1 MTRRFI
7 RIDTKKPFEL
17 TEELRILLAKS
28 GWIASL
34 WHTDDVQNERPD
46 LTFEQRMEVLEQCM
60 RKHDAEIG
68 INWEVIRF
76 HAHDLFPARDAAA
89 RRRSLDVV
97 KKATGGSNV

>member
-34 WHTDDVQNERPD
+34 WHAEDVQALRPD
-46 LTFEQRMEVLEQCM
+46 LTFEQSMEVLERCM
-60 RKHDAEIG
+60 DRHDAEIG
-68 INWEVIRF
+68 INWNVIRI
-76 HAHDLFPARDAAA
+76 HADDLFPDPAFTPAIAE
-89 RRRSLDVV
+89 
-97 KKATGGSNV
+97 

>member
-7 RIDTKKPFEL
+7 RIDTQKPFEL

-34 WHTDDVQNERPD
+34 WHTDDVQELRPD
-46 LTFEQRMEVLEQCM
+46 LTSAQSMEVLEQCM
-60 RKHDAEIG
+60 RRHDAAIG

-76 HAHDLFPARDAAA
+76 HADDLFPEPETDPAIPE
-89 RRRSLDVV
+89 
-97 KKATGGSNV
+97 